1 MLGFFQNRFGLGYSG
16 VRIYQ
21 VDSIIGGS
29 ADLAII
35 SILTGSPALW
45 TIAND
50 KSVGEEQLFVNIEE
64 LVDVFLIGR
73 NT

>member
-1 MLGFFQNRFGLGYSG
+1 MLGLFQNRFGLGYGG

-21 VDSIIGGS
+21 VGSVIRGS

-35 SILTGSPALW
+35 SILTGRPALW

-50 KSVGEEQLFVNIEE
+50 KSVGEEQLFVNIEK
-64 LVDVFLIGR
+64 LFDVFFED
-73 NT
+73 